1 MGQVCTATSRIYVQE
16 GVYET
21 FIQAFK
27 IHVQEVT
34 KIGNPFSE
42 DTSNGPQVSKGQW
55 EKIMKYIAIG
65 QSEGAK
71 LVYGGN
77 RHGKTGYFVT
87 PTIFVD
93 IKDDMVISQEEI
105 FGPVVT
111 ITSFKTEEDVI
122 KRANNSK
129 YGLAAAIF
137 TQDITR
143 AHKIAAKIQAGMV
156 WVSLLV
162 LFLKSAYLLHPI
174 RSTVAMTV
182 ILEYLL
188 GEELSLPNFTF
199 LPNCQV

>member
-16 GVYET
+16 GIYET
-21 FIQAFK
+21 FVQAFK
-27 IHVQEVT
+27 VHVQEVT

-42 DTSNGPQVSKGQW
+42 DTSNGPQVSKDQW
-55 EKIMKYIAIG
+55 EKIMGYIAIG

-71 LVYGGN
+71 LVCGGEKYEN
-77 RHGKTGYFVT
+77 TGYFVA

-93 IKDDMVISQEEI
+93 IKDDMRISREEI

-122 KRANNSK
+122 RRANDSK

-156 WVSLLV
+156 WVSLPMP
-162 LFLKSAYLLHPI
+162 FL
-174 RSTVAMTV
+174 T
-182 ILEYLL
+182 
-188 GEELSLPNFTF
+188 SLNHFTPDQINSSNDSHF
-199 LPNCQV
+199 GIPFG